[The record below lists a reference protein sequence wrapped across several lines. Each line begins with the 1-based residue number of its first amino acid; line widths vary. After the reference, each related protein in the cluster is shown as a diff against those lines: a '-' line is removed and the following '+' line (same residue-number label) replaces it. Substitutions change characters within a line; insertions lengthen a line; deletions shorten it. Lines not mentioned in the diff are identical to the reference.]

1 MNKILSLVLRSGHRS
16 GLVAVDSEEGS
27 CAREK
32 KHRYCRSTW
41 KGHQPDLSSQEKAS
55 EGKSLLSQEKGESE
69 GDTGEGKSL
78 SKE

>member
-1 MNKILSLVLRSGHRS
+1 MHEK
-16 GLVAVDSEEGS
+16 
-27 CAREK
+27 K